1 MSSTPPPSAASNN
14 LTDFRQILEKELGV
28 MKVIDYIAEESYDL
42 AFQKNV
48 FDMYENQLFNPLL
61 GDNIP
66 SESLDGGRRFLQ
78 EEYHLLNIKERSMRV
93 IQSAE
98 AICVENG
105 ITSNV
110 SKKIRNVQLILMGS
124 LFAAFFILTYFPAT
138 SGSLNYDIFDV
149 CVHFRDSV
157 SFPNGYELHL

>member
-1 MSSTPPPSAASNN
+1 M
-14 LTDFRQILEKELGV
+14 V
-28 MKVIDYIAEESYDL
+28 V
-42 AFQKNV
+42 
-48 FDMYENQLFNPLL
+48 
-61 GDNIP
+61 
-66 SESLDGGRRFLQ
+66 RRFLQ

-124 LFAAFFILTYFPAT
+124 LFAAFFILTYLPAT
-138 SGSLNYDIFDV
+138 SGMLNYDIFDV
-149 CVHFRDSV
+149 CVHFRDLSRSPMV
-157 SFPNGYELHL
+157 TNCIYEEMECF